1 MIQCNSK
8 LCICCCFAFI
18 LGYIYSTCALKVL
31 IDKESVLIIV
41 KCHRL
46 IQWYI
51 LTGLPDVELPVNG
64 IDDGEENMDVEQQKR
79 GIKRQGDHES
89 DDEGN
94 SVAPPVNDIYRTRQ
108 QKRVH

>member
-1 MIQCNSK
+1 M
-8 LCICCCFAFI
+8 
-18 LGYIYSTCALKVL
+18 LGHMQKFNHFWAQIKKCKMSVRPFLPRAL
-31 IDKESVLIIV
+31 IV

-46 IQWYI
+46 IQWFI
-51 LTGLPDVELPVNG
+51 FTGLPDAELPLNG